1 MKFLLYVIHVS
12 IAIENQIW
20 YHMKFINAFI
30 THSSFQIRR
39 FKFINNK
46 TNWLFDSN
54 ITSKNDTKM

>member
-46 TNWLFDSN
+46 KGYDLLKYFF
-54 ITSKNDTKM
+54 

>member
-46 TNWLFDSN
+46 KGYDLLKYTV
-54 ITSKNDTKM
+54 SKNKMC

>member
-20 YHMKFINAFI
+20 YHMKFISAFI

-46 TNWLFDSN
+46 KNTSFTFDYLFLMD
-54 ITSKNDTKM
+54 IVF